1 MKGLVGSGGNI
12 SASGGGGGGG
22 GAMLEAVAL
31 CLVEDEGL
39 VSFLPVELLGV
50 VGFVV
55 FAVVVVLVA
64 DLAS

>member
-1 MKGLVGSGGNI
+1 MGSGGNI
-12 SASGGGGGGG
+12 SAGGGGGGGGEGG

-39 VSFLPVELLGV
+39 VSFLPVEVLV
-50 VGFVV
+50 VIGFVV
-55 FAVVVVLVA
+55 FAVVVVVA